1 MNREPVLTVA
11 SITSLVAAVIALLV
25 AFGLPLTNDQ
35 QNAILSVVA
44 LASPL
49 VVAAFSRPKVTP
61 IASPRGER
69 GAMSP
74 ERVLLLIALG
84 LLVLILFFWLV
95 PVR

>member
-35 QNAILSVVA
+35 QNAILGVVA

-69 GAMSP
+69 GAISP
-74 ERVLLLIALG
+74 ERALVIIILG
-84 LLVLILFFWLV
+84 LFVLFLLFAVLPRV
-95 PVR
+95 